1 MTSLNCCVTSFP
13 CLHGGKCNVAK
24 QYSEQRFVCKCS
36 NGYHG
41 YRCESCSPG
50 FKGINCDERIISC
63 RGYNN
68 GSAVSGYYT
77 IFGGRKLNS
86 TYTAFCDFSS
96 NTTWTLVQSY
106 SFENKDQFQ
115 SPFSVNNATKKKNAQ
130 LWKNYRLSKSKINY
144 IMSDSTK
151 WRFTCNYDSNG
162 TVYIDYATGLTTEL
176 DIIHFN
182 DAGCVKVQYIN
193 VRGWNCTNCTVY
205 MMQFH
210 DIPLHVRIESVMI
223 MVLAVI
229 LCLILR
235 AVLDIMVVTTQSID
249 VHLHCLPQHN
259 SGWVGNVEPHFYH
272 LVLFKQA
279 RF

>member
-115 SPFSVNNATKKKNAQ
+115 SPFSLNNATKKKNAQ

-144 IMSDSTK
+144 IVSDSTK

-162 TVYIDYATGLTTEL
+162 TVYIDYARGLTTEL

-205 MMQFH
+205 MMQFY
-210 DIPLHVRIESVMI
+210 DIPLHVRIDFCELNVNDWKECDDHGSGRGPLFDFESSFGYYGCYNTEHRCSSS
-223 MVLAVI
+223 LSA
-229 LCLILR
+229 
-235 AVLDIMVVTTQSID
+235 TTQFW
-249 VHLHCLPQHN
+249 L
-259 SGWVGNVEPHFYH
+259 GG
-272 LVLFKQA
+272 
-279 RF
+279 

>member
-50 FKGINCDERIISC
+50 FKGINCDERITSC

-77 IFGGRKLNS
+77 IFGGKNNH
-86 TYTAFCDFSS
+86 TYTVFCDFSS

-115 SPFSVNNATKKKNAQ
+115 LPFSVSKANNQRNAPFR
-130 LWKNYRLSKSKINY
+130 KNYRLSKSKMNSIL
-144 IMSDSTK
+144 SDSTK

-162 TVYIDYATGLTTEL
+162 TVYIDYVRGLTTEL
-176 DIIHFN
+176 DIMHFN
-182 DAGCVKVQYIN
+182 DGQCVKVQYIN
-193 VRGWNCTNCTVY
+193 VRGWNCTDCMVY
-205 MMQFH
+205 MKQVH
-210 DIPLHVRIESVMI
+210 DIPLHVRIGICEFTNVNDLKECHDYGPAWIETSFGYYGCYNTEHRCSSS
-223 MVLAVI
+223 LSA
-229 LCLILR
+229 
-235 AVLDIMVVTTQSID
+235 TTQFW
-249 VHLHCLPQHN
+249 L
-259 SGWVGNVEPHFYH
+259 GG
-272 LVLFKQA
+272 
-279 RF
+279 